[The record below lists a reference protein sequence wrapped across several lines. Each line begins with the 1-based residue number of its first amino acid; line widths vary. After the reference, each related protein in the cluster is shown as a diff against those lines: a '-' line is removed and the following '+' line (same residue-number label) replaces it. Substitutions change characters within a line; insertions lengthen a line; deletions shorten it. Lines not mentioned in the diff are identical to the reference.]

1 MENLRKIREKR
12 NITQV
17 KLSIDLELAQETIS
31 GYEMGRSYPSADN
44 LIKLADYLNTST
56 DYLLGRTNTDKP
68 INFSS
73 SDLTDDEFDIIHKF
87 RQLSKD
93 NQLRVS
99 GFIEALK
106 DN

>member
-56 DYLLGRTNTDKP
+56 DYLLGITNTRNIDVTGLRDNE
-68 INFSS
+68 IELVS
-73 SDLTDDEFDIIHKF
+73 
-87 RQLSKD
+87 QLAD
-93 NQLRVS
+93 MLRN
-99 GFIEALK
+99 K
-106 DN
+106 K